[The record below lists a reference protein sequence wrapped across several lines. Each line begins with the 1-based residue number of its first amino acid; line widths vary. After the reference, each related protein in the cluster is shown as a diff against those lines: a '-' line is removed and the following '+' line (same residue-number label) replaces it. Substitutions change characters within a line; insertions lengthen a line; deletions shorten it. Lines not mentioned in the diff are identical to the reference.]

1 MPNTLTN
8 ATLSNK
14 RNRQRSVEPEVS
26 NYLQFI
32 DTLYD
37 DLEFVIGN
45 LNKYKD
51 KYYQGIKDNSKQGE
65 NLVNTT
71 ICNMLNCRGWKAD
84 HDVHINGNADIVV
97 TLPYTD
103 YQWLGEGKINSNQ
116 TSYTDAYQGLKQL
129 LYRYSTGLDNQNSG
143 GVILYIT
150 ETQKNQLD
158 ILNNWKEVVEKKVD
172 IADDDD
178 MPYAPA
184 LRLEVCPK
192 SNLVFYSYHI
202 HSSSGLEY
210 TVRHMIIDFRH
221 QPKDRRKK

>member
-1 MPNTLTN
+1 M
-8 ATLSNK
+8 
-14 RNRQRSVEPEVS
+14 
-26 NYLQFI
+26 
-32 DTLYD
+32 
-37 DLEFVIGN
+37 
-45 LNKYKD
+45 
-51 KYYQGIKDNSKQGE
+51 
-65 NLVNTT
+65 
-71 ICNMLNCRGWKAD
+71 
-84 HDVHINGNADIVV
+84 
-97 TLPYTD
+97 
-103 YQWLGEGKINSNQ
+103 
-116 TSYTDAYQGLKQL
+116 
-129 LYRYSTGLDNQNSG
+129 
-143 GVILYIT
+143 ILYIT

>member
-51 KYYQGIKDNSKQGE
+51 KYYQGMKDNSKQGE

-71 ICNMLNCRGWKAD
+71 ICNIPYICR
-84 HDVHINGNADIVV
+84 IFL
-97 TLPYTD
+97 TSPL
-103 YQWLGEGKINSNQ
+103 INSAL
-116 TSYTDAYQGLKQL
+116 DKFYQF
-129 LYRYSTGLDNQNSG
+129 T
-143 GVILYIT
+143 
-150 ETQKNQLD
+150 
-158 ILNNWKEVVEKKVD
+158 
-172 IADDDD
+172 
-178 MPYAPA
+178 
-184 LRLEVCPK
+184 
-192 SNLVFYSYHI
+192 YH
-202 HSSSGLEY
+202 
-210 TVRHMIIDFRH
+210 
-221 QPKDRRKK
+221 